1 MRLSFT
7 FDEISSWLTR
17 LCRTRVVVSSTADN
31 VLTVA
36 VPVNILLDLV
46 SVKLR
51 LEVIGLNPRMLMV
64 RYKSAFGVDKLI
76 GPALKWLRGR
86 YPGIDGAVTFQ
97 PGNIIKVDFTKIP
110 RMAPLLRNLELSRLY
125 FTDRTLELDGQLIG
139 GQ

>member
-17 LCRTRVVVSSTADN
+17 MCHTRVAVSSTVDN

-36 VPVNILLDLV
+36 VPLNILLDLL

-51 LEVIGLNPRMLMV
+51 LEVIGLNSRTLMV

-76 GPALKWLRGR
+76 GVALKWLRGR
-86 YPGIDGAVTFQ
+86 YPGIDGAVVFQ

-110 RMAPLLRNLELSRLY
+110 RMELLLGNLELSRLY
-125 FTDRTLELDGQLIG
+125 FTDRTLELDGSLIG
-139 GQ
+139 E